1 MAVAIAATN
10 EQGDELAFYCRDC
23 AFVFNSAPDGT
34 GYEQVACPR
43 CRQMCMTVEF
53 ENSEQ
58 ERHHNEGVFFS
69 ILGALTGL
77 LFHAHPH
84 VHVPSRKLQLT
95 LPKPVTIASY
105 EHRADAESD
114 LQVLAQKESKQLSIP
129 FRKKAMGG
137 LARITV
143 LWPSS
148 RCRLLMFFARERF
161 FGRRTF
167 HHVNQAEKN
176 MRERNVAL
184 LVAILLSFT
193 RVAAAQASP
202 PHGAGMAKPGAV
214 FNVLDHGVSAA
225 AADNTAAIQ
234 AAINACQKAGGGI
247 VEIPA
252 GVFPLHRNA
261 HDDLEPR
268 VAPRRWTSRRDALLR
283 QWRSRLH
290 RRRQPH
296 PTQAADRRRAS

>member
-1 MAVAIAATN
+1 MTARSCREVDHFACPHCGARVAVSAESCRECGASRDSGWSEEGLSKAMAVAIAATN

-129 FRKKAMGG
+129 FRKKRWGVWHE
-137 LARITV
+137 L
-143 LWPSS
+143 PS
-148 RCRLLMFFARERF
+148 C
-161 FGRRTF
+161 GR
-167 HHVNQAEKN
+167 A
-176 MRERNVAL
+176 
-184 LVAILLSFT
+184 
-193 RVAAAQASP
+193 
-202 PHGAGMAKPGAV
+202 PGAA
-214 FNVLDHGVSAA
+214 F
-225 AADNTAAIQ
+225 
-234 AAINACQKAGGGI
+234 
-247 VEIPA
+247 
-252 GVFPLHRNA
+252 
-261 HDDLEPR
+261 
-268 VAPRRWTSRRDALLR
+268 
-283 QWRSRLH
+283 
-290 RRRQPH
+290 
-296 PTQAADRRRAS
+296 